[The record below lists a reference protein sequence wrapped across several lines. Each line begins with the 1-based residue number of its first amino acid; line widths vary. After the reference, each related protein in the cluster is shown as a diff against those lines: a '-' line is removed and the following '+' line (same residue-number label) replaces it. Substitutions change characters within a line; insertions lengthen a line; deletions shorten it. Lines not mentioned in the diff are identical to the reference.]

1 MEGIEESKQ
10 IIAFIQVLAE
20 TIREAKED
28 GNIDIFD
35 AVKALKLV
43 PIFNAAVSNSC
54 KIQLEL
60 SDLTGEEQ
68 DVLIN
73 DLKDA
78 MFSLIEAL
86 I

>member
-1 MEGIEESKQ
+1 MEGIEETKE

-20 TIREAKED
+20 TIREAKEY

-35 AVKALKLV
+35 AVKALK
-43 PIFNAAVSNSC
+43 
-54 KIQLEL
+54 
-60 SDLTGEEQ
+60 
-68 DVLIN
+68 
-73 DLKDA
+73 DA